1 MDADNS
7 GSLERPEMKILLT
20 RSGEEV
26 TKELIDEIFSMLD
39 QDGSGSIDLAEFLK
53 SLEWYI

>member
-1 MDADNS
+1 LDADNS

-53 SLEWYI
+53 SLE